1 MLFLSRFGPRFPAVS
16 KAYEA
21 SLRAAA
27 KEIGKDLGIDNIL
40 HEGVYTCL
48 GGPNFETVAELSAMK
63 MLGIDAVGELIIN
76 NIQHYES
83 VCFYNTGTKSSR
95 CIVIMW

>member
-1 MLFLSRFGPRFPAVS
+1 VS
-16 KAYEA
+16 KAYDE

-27 KEIGKDLGIDNIL
+27 KEIGNDLGIENIL

-63 MLGIDAVGELIIN
+63 KLGIDAVGELIIN
-76 NIQHYES
+76 NVQHYE
-83 VCFYNTGTKSSR
+83 VVFLY
-95 CIVIMW
+95 